1 MCLVLLAY
9 EHHPRYRL
17 VLATNRDEYHDRPSQ
32 YAHWWQDHPGLLAGR
47 DLEAG
52 GTWLGVNRSGRLAL
66 VTNFREPGTR
76 DQGKRS
82 RGDLV
87 RNFLTDDRRA
97 SEFAADLSAD
107 ASAYSGFNLLLFDGE
122 NFLYLC
128 NRGDFQE
135 ILQPGI
141 HGLSNHRLNTPW
153 PKVEKTRRLFANALS
168 SADVDETE
176 LFSIIGDNRPF
187 DDKVLP
193 DTGIGHDLEKL
204 LSAPF
209 IVSPDYG
216 TRCSTLVLW
225 DNSGDIHFSERSFT
239 PDGKMDQEKSY
250 QIRLDR

>member
-1 MCLVLLAY
+1 MCLVLIAY

-17 VLATNRDEYHDRPSQ
+17 VLAANRDEFHDRPSQ
-32 YAHWWQDHPGLLAGR
+32 VAHWWQDHPGLLAGR
-47 DLEAG
+47 DLQAG

-76 DQGKRS
+76 AQEKRS

-87 RNFLTDDRRA
+87 RNFLTDDRPVA
-97 SEFAADLSAD
+97 EFATDLSAD
-107 ASAYSGFNLLLFDGE
+107 ASDYGGFNLLVFDGRE
-122 NFLYLC
+122 FLYLC
-128 NRGDFQE
+128 NRGNFQQ

-141 HGLSNHRLNTPW
+141 HGLSNHRLDTSW
-153 PKVEKTRRLFANALS
+153 PKVEKTRGLFADVLA
-168 SADVDETE
+168 SAEVDKTG

-193 DTGIGHDLEKL
+193 DTGIGRDLEKL

-209 IVSPDYG
+209 VISPDYG

-225 DNSGDIHFSERSFT
+225 DKSGDIHFSERSFT
-239 PDGKMDQEKSY
+239 PAGELDQEKRY
-250 QIRLDR
+250 KIQLDH